1 MHSVILVDARL
12 RRRSISYVP
21 VTDQLVAEFDRQMF
35 ASLRCTYS
43 FVVILPTFWQG
54 HRLESNHDPIV
65 DPELKSSYHWR
76 TLLSFAAISLR
87 LFSPRDVSATQVP
100 YSV

>member
-1 MHSVILVDARL
+1 MILVDARL
-12 RRRSISYVP
+12 RRRLISYVP
-21 VTDQLVAEFDRQMF
+21 VTVVHQLVAEFDRQMF

-43 FVVILPTFWQG
+43 FVVIPPSFWQG
-54 HRLESNHDPIV
+54 DRLESNHDPIV

-87 LFSPRDVSATQVP
+87 LFSHRDVSGTQVL
-100 YSV
+100 YFV

>member
-1 MHSVILVDARL
+1 MILVDV
-12 RRRSISYVP
+12 RRRKRLISYVP

-43 FVVILPTFWQG
+43 FVVIPPSFWQG
-54 HRLESNHDPIV
+54 DRLESNHDPIV

-87 LFSPRDVSATQVP
+87 LFSHRDVLANQVP
-100 YSV
+100 YFV